1 MPIMARTLALTVLS
15 IALLGCHHEKPT
27 TTPGDSTPTPTPTA
41 SGGATVDAEMVKI
54 ASKPGAATKF
64 KIRVDASGALAKQ
77 SLYHGDAESI
87 PASVRTLAEKRWA
100 GGKISS
106 YETEL
111 YTEHGRVHEVEVTTA
126 DGGKCELAVK
136 TDGTELY
143 EECEIAS
150 DKIPQPVTAKVGELF
165 PGGKILEA
173 ETKKGPTM
181 DELTVEVEMN
191 GQEYYL
197 RVKPDGT
204 VLAKL
209 LRIPAVLEVPVD

>member
-1 MPIMARTLALTVLS
+1 MPSMARTLALTVLS

-27 TTPGDSTPTPTPTA
+27 TTPTDATPTPTA
-41 SGGATVDAEMVKI
+41 SGGGTVDAEMVAI
-54 ASKPGAATKF
+54 ASKPGVATKY

-77 SLYHGDAESI
+77 SLYHGDANAI
-87 PASVRTLAEKRWA
+87 PETVRALAEKRWA
-100 GGKISS
+100 GGKIESF
-106 YETEL
+106 ETEL
-111 YTEHGRVHEVEVTTA
+111 YSEHGRVHEVEVTTA
-126 DGGKCELAVK
+126 EGGKCELAVK
-136 TDGTELY
+136 SDGTELY
-143 EECEIAS
+143 EECEIPAE
-150 DKIPQPVTAKVGELF
+150 KIPQAVSAKVGELF
-165 PGGKILEA
+165 PGGKIVEA
-173 ETKKGPTM
+173 ETKKGAAM